1 MSPLPAPELSLA
13 ATISPW
19 RRGTDGQLRSRPSG
33 AHSADAGVRTTMAIR
48 VEAYTA
54 AGIATGIV
62 ARHGRLREHLD
73 AETELEIEA
82 SRWLPLDG
90 SGESDAERLS
100 LSVDDLLLV
109 VADEPDGIP
118 VHAQWHTIEL
128 DAGPYHVHGELP
140 TMPGFDPGRALTRP
154 TGEFVLLRD
163 ARIELNDREGAGEAS
178 SAQVLVNRYTVDRI
192 AADLM
197 LGFFFPGATMTIT
210 ESSAGLR
217 EAETTA
223 AATAAVSST
232 GDGAAVAAI
241 DAPGPPLEWPSEL

>member
-1 MSPLPAPELSLA
+1 MMS
-13 ATISPW
+13 
-19 RRGTDGQLRSRPSG
+19 
-33 AHSADAGVRTTMAIR
+33 IR

-54 AGIATGIV
+54 GGIATGVV
-62 ARHGRLREHLD
+62 ARQGHLREFLD
-73 AETELEIEA
+73 ATTEIVIE
-82 SRWLPLDG
+82 SSNWLPLDG
-90 SGESDAERLS
+90 SGETAADQLS
-100 LSVDDLLLV
+100 FQVDDVLLV

-118 VHAQWHTIEL
+118 VHAQWHSVEL

-197 LGFFFPGATMTIT
+197 LGFFFPGAEMTIT
-210 ESSAGLR
+210 NTSAGGHMSG
-217 EAETTA
+217 T
-223 AATAAVSST
+223 
-232 GDGAAVAAI
+232 AAVAAA
-241 DAPGPPLEWPSEL
+241 APGVTADNATVDDSSSAPAAEPALPD